1 MEKMVLIVDDSAT
14 VRQQVAMVLRQ
25 AGFATTHA
33 TDGREGLAALDADR
47 SIAMVI
53 CDVNMPNMGGLE
65 MVARVKTRAE
75 FKSLP
80 ILMLT
85 TEGHPSLVKQA
96 KDAGAVGWVV
106 KPFDATLLV
115 KTVQHLTKS

>member
-14 VRQQVAMVLRQ
+14 VRQQVAMTLRQ
-25 AGFATTHA
+25 AGFATTQA

-65 MVARVKTRAE
+65 MVAQVKKKAE
-75 FKSLP
+75 FKALP

-106 KPFDATLLV
+106 KPFDAALLV

>member
-1 MEKMVLIVDDSAT
+1 MQKTVLIVDDSAT
-14 VRQQVAMVLRQ
+14 VRQQVAMALRQ
-25 AGFATTHA
+25 AGFGTTHA
-33 TDGREGLAALDADR
+33 TDGKEGLAALNADR

-65 MVARVKTRAE
+65 MVSQVKRQAE
-75 FKSLP
+75 YKSLP

-85 TEGHPSLVKQA
+85 TENHASLVKQA

-106 KPFDATLLV
+106 KPFDASQLV
-115 KTVQHLTKS
+115 KTVQHLTRS